1 FTVTATDLELPRE
14 TGAHDCRALDVTDA
28 DAVERVVS
36 EAWESQGPV
45 DLLVNAAGVHASH
58 SVLETDPEVWD
69 RLFAVNARGVFL
81 TSRAVG
87 SRMSA
92 RGSGVILT
100 IASNAAVIPRA
111 GMAAYAASKA
121 AASSITRS
129 LGLELGRRGVRCNVV
144 SPGTT
149 RTRMIEALGEE
160 EVLIDGS
167 PTAFRTAIPLGRIA
181 EPEDIAETV
190 AFLGS
195 DRARHITLQ
204 EVVIDGGASQR

>member
-1 FTVTATDLELPRE
+1 
-14 TGAHDCRALDVTDA
+14 
-28 DAVERVVS
+28 
-36 EAWESQGPV
+36 
-45 DLLVNAAGVHASH
+45 
-58 SVLETDPEVWD
+58 
-69 RLFAVNARGVFL
+69 
-81 TSRAVG
+81 
-87 SRMSA
+87 MSA